1 MRYGSKQQS
10 KGSEEEPGQR
20 VRPRQEEDAVR
31 PPERRAPRLRAKYGV
46 RTARVCKGDT
56 VIVVRGNEDI
66 RNIEGKVLEVYT
78 KTGRVSI
85 EGITIN
91 QADGTATERPIHAS
105 NLVITKLNTEDAWR
119 VDSLSKNKEAK
130 E

>member
-1 MRYGSKQQS
+1 MPSTGSAPP
-10 KGSEEEPGQR
+10 GSARATPSSSSAETRTSGTSR
-20 VRPRQEEDAVR
+20 
-31 PPERRAPRLRAKYGV
+31 ERSS
-46 RTARVCKGDT
+46 
-56 VIVVRGNEDI
+56 
-66 RNIEGKVLEVYT
+66 
-78 KTGRVSI
+78 VSI

-119 VDSLSKNKEAK
+119 MDSLSKNKEVK

>member
-1 MRYGSKQQS
+1 MVSSKARTQRKQQANATAHVKRKMLS
-10 KGSEEEPGQR
+10 AHLSDDL
-20 VRPRQEEDAVR
+20 RQ
-31 PPERRAPRLRAKYGV
+31 KYGK

-66 RNIEGKVLEVYT
+66 RNIEGKVVSVYT
-78 KTGRVSI
+78 KTGRVAI
-85 EGITIN
+85 EGITIK
-91 QADGTATERPIHAS
+91 QADGTEAERPIHAS

-119 VDSLSKNKEAK
+119 MDSLSNKEAK

>member
-1 MRYGSKQQS
+1 MVSSKARVQRKNQANAPS
-10 KGSEEEPGQR
+10 HVKGKMMSAHLSNE
-20 VRPRQEEDAVR
+20 
-31 PPERRAPRLRAKYGV
+31 LREKYGV
-46 RTARVCKGDT
+46 RSARVCKGDT
-56 VIVVRGNEDI
+56 VIVVRGNKDI
-66 RNIEGKVLEVYT
+66 KNIEGKVVAVYT
-78 KTGRVSI
+78 KTGRVAI

-105 NLVITKLNTEDAWR
+105 NLVIVKLNTEDSWR

>member
-1 MRYGSKQQS
+1 MVSSTARVQRKNQANAPSHV
-10 KGSEEEPGQR
+10 KGKMMSAHLSS
-20 VRPRQEEDAVR
+20 D
-31 PPERRAPRLRAKYGV
+31 LREKYGV
-46 RTARVCKGDT
+46 RSARVCKGDT
-56 VIVVRGNEDI
+56 VIVVRGNSDI
-66 RNIEGKVLEVYT
+66 KNVEGKVVAVYT
-78 KTGRVSI
+78 KTSRVAI

-119 VDSLSKNKEAK
+119 MDSLSKKKEAK

>member
-1 MRYGSKQQS
+1 MRHGSKQQS

-31 PPERRAPRLRAKYGV
+31 PPERRAPRQYGV
-46 RTARVCKGDT
+46 RSARVCKGDT

-119 VDSLSKNKEAK
+119 TDSLSKKKEAK

>member
-1 MRYGSKQQS
+1 MAASSKARV
-10 KGSEEEPGQR
+10 QR
-20 VRPRQEEDAVR
+20 KNQANASAHVKRKMLSAHLSDE
-31 PPERRAPRLRAKYGV
+31 LRAKY
-46 RTARVCKGDT
+46 TARVCKGDT